1 MTSVPGKITAAITEF
16 TSTVGFDDIPPHV
29 IERAKVHILDTL
41 GLCLAGSLTEAA
53 TVARDILP
61 TTAPAN
67 VGSTIFGTH
76 LRAAPRF
83 AALANAVAAH
93 AHNFDDTTPQV
104 QADRTGG
111 IHASGAILPVGL
123 ALGEEYRASGKE
135 IITSYLIGVE
145 VASRLNHTIAPRHYA
160 DGFHATATL
169 NGFGGACAAAR
180 LMKLPP
186 KEIFAAVSIAASQS
200 GGVRRNFGSSAEI
213 FHSGWAAENGVVAAD
228 LARRGISGA
237 NDALEG
243 PSGFFEAA
251 GGGFDPNELIGKLGK
266 PWIFE
271 HPGVWIKQYP
281 NGALTHPA
289 ADSLLGLIENHSVNR
304 DEITRIVVKTNERI
318 WNTLQHHE
326 PKTGMQ
332 AKFSMEFILGAIIVD
347 GSVGL
352 DTFTDS
358 MVADREVRHAM
369 TKVDYA
375 PFAKP
380 PTDFS
385 NVTTLLEVH
394 LRDGRRLSSRA
405 DHALGSTEAPLSY
418 EQVADK
424 FSRCATFVGH
434 AKEKIKLLVTQVADL
449 ENAESPEKLVNA
461 LISNN

>member
-1 MTSVPGKITAAITEF
+1 M
-16 TSTVGFDDIPPHV
+16 
-29 IERAKVHILDTL
+29 
-41 GLCLAGSLTEAA
+41 
-53 TVARDILP
+53 
-61 TTAPAN
+61 
-67 VGSTIFGTH
+67 
-76 LRAAPRF
+76 
-83 AALANAVAAH
+83 
-93 AHNFDDTTPQV
+93 
-104 QADRTGG
+104 
-111 IHASGAILPVGL
+111 
-123 ALGEEYRASGKE
+123 
-135 IITSYLIGVE
+135 
-145 VASRLNHTIAPRHYA
+145 
-160 DGFHATATL
+160 
-169 NGFGGACAAAR
+169 
-180 LMKLPP
+180 
-186 KEIFAAVSIAASQS
+186 
-200 GGVRRNFGSSAEI
+200 
-213 FHSGWAAENGVVAAD
+213 
-228 LARRGISGA
+228 
-237 NDALEG
+237 
-243 PSGFFEAA
+243 
-251 GGGFDPNELIGKLGK
+251 
-266 PWIFE
+266 
-271 HPGVWIKQYP
+271 
-281 NGALTHPA
+281 
-289 ADSLLGLIENHSVNR
+289 
-304 DEITRIVVKTNERI
+304 
-318 WNTLQHHE
+318 QHHE